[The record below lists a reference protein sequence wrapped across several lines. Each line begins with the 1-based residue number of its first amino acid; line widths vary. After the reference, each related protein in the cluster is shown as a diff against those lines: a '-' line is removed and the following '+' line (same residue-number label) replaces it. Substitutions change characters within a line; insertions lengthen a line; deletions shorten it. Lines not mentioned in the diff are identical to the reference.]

1 MGLGRLSSSH
11 FSSFKL
17 HASSQSL
24 QIAPCAQKKASDEP
38 GVTFHSLQA
47 LDMWF
52 WGPCH
57 GAGQWRQD
65 CAQKAN
71 ASLCTISTSHH
82 SLEGR
87 PAASQDT
94 SFSHMP
100 GFIPPNPLLS
110 WGLESLGDSLTAW
123 FYPNWQLPA
132 PGNTPFCLA
141 SKSWMPTHSFFF
153 ILKCPRSV
161 CSFDNVSDHPSKL

>member
-1 MGLGRLSSSH
+1 MMFHWRQLVGRAGQAWQFPL
-11 FSSFKL
+11 SSFKL

-24 QIAPCAQKKASDEP
+24 RIAPLCTKRTSNEP
-38 GVTFHSLQA
+38 GVIFHPLQA

-65 CAQKAN
+65 CAQTAN

-100 GFIPPNPLLS
+100 GFTPPNPPLS
-110 WGLESLGDSLTAW
+110 WRLESLGESLTAW
-123 FYPNWQLPA
+123 FYQSWQL
-132 PGNTPFCLA
+132 L
-141 SKSWMPTHSFFF
+141 
-153 ILKCPRSV
+153 
-161 CSFDNVSDHPSKL
+161 HPLLSS